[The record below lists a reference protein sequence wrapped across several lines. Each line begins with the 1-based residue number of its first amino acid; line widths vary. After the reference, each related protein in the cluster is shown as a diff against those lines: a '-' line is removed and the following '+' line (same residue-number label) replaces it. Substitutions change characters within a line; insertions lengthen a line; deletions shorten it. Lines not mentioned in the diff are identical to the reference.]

1 MSLFELN
8 SVEKKMKST
17 LENLNI
23 NYQGIRTGRASTGLV
38 DNILVDAYGQ
48 NMKLKDLASVTVPEA
63 RTIKIN
69 VWDVNMLNAVEKSL
83 SSSSLD
89 LNPMIE
95 GQIIRINL
103 PELTSERRVELAKN
117 IRSLAEDAKI
127 SLRNVRQ
134 DAMNLLKKAS
144 QEENIPEDQVK
155 SEQDNIQ
162 KLIDKYVSNINDIC
176 KKKEDDIM
184 KI

>member
-144 QEENIPEDQVK
+144 QQENIPEDQVK

>member
-8 SVEKKMKST
+8 SIEKKMINS
-17 LENLNI
+17 LENLAS
-23 NYQGIRTGRASTGLV
+23 NYQAIRTGRASTGLV
-38 DNILVDAYGQ
+38 DNISIDAYGQ
-48 NMKLKDLASVTVPEA
+48 SMKLKDLASVSIPES

-69 VWDVNMLNAVEKSL
+69 VWDNKMIALIEKAIQ
-83 SSSSLD
+83 SSSLD
-89 LNPMIE
+89 LSPMTE

-117 IRSLAEDAKI
+117 IRSIAEESKI
-127 SLRNVRQ
+127 SIRNIRQ

-144 QEENIPEDQVK
+144 QQENIPEDEVK
-155 SEQDNIQ
+155 VIQ
-162 KLIDKYVSNINDIC
+162 EKIQQLTDKYVSNITDIS
-176 KKKEDDIM
+176 KAKEEDIM

>member
-83 SSSSLD
+83 SSSSFHF
-89 LNPMIE
+89 
-95 GQIIRINL
+95 
-103 PELTSERRVELAKN
+103 
-117 IRSLAEDAKI
+117 
-127 SLRNVRQ
+127 
-134 DAMNLLKKAS
+134 
-144 QEENIPEDQVK
+144 
-155 SEQDNIQ
+155 
-162 KLIDKYVSNINDIC
+162 
-176 KKKEDDIM
+176 
-184 KI
+184 

>member
-1 MSLFELN
+1 M
-8 SVEKKMKST
+8 
-17 LENLNI
+17 
-23 NYQGIRTGRASTGLV
+23 
-38 DNILVDAYGQ
+38 
-48 NMKLKDLASVTVPEA
+48 
-63 RTIKIN
+63 
-69 VWDVNMLNAVEKSL
+69 
-83 SSSSLD
+83 
-89 LNPMIE
+89 
-95 GQIIRINL
+95 
-103 PELTSERRVELAKN
+103 ELAKN